1 MKITASGQ
9 ISLPADV
16 RQRWEVTRVRLID
29 RGDHVEVHPLPDNV
43 VASTIGA
50 FAPEQM
56 KRKQHRKPRRK
67 RKS

>member
-16 RQRWEVTRVRLID
+16 RQRWEVKRVRLID
-29 RGDHVEVHPLPDNV
+29 LGDHVEVHPLPNHV

-50 FAPEQM
+50 FAP
-56 KRKQHRKPRRK
+56 KRKHGAKSDRNRK
-67 RKS
+67 

>member
-16 RQRWEVTRVRLID
+16 RQRWEVKRVRLID
-29 RGDHVEVHPLPDNV
+29 LGDHVEVHPLPDDV
-43 VASTIGA
+43 VASTIGR
-50 FAPEQM
+50 FAQ
-56 KRKQHRKPRRK
+56 KRKHHAKSRRK

>member
-16 RQRWEVTRVRLID
+16 RQRWDVKRVRLID
-29 RGDHVEVHPLPDNV
+29 FGDHVEVHPLPDHV
-43 VASTIGA
+43 VASTVGA
-50 FAPEQM
+50 FAV
-56 KRKQHRKPRRK
+56 KPKHPTKNAKPHRK

>member
-16 RQRWEVTRVRLID
+16 RQRWEVKRVRLLD
-29 RGDHVEVHPLPDNV
+29 FGDHVEVHPLPDHV
-43 VASTIGA
+43 VASTVGA
-50 FAPEQM
+50 FA
-56 KRKQHRKPRRK
+56 RKPTHQKKSNRK

>member
-16 RQRWEVTRVRLID
+16 RQRWEVKRVRLID
-29 RGDHVEVHPLPDNV
+29 RGDHVAGHPLPDHV
-43 VASTIGA
+43 VASTVGA
-50 FAPEQM
+50 FAQ
-56 KRKQHRKPRRK
+56 PRNHHTKSPRK

>member
-16 RQRWEVTRVRLID
+16 RQRWDVKRVRLID
-29 RGDHVEVHPLPDNV
+29 LGDRVEVHPLPDHV

-50 FAPEQM
+50 FAQ
-56 KRKQHRKPRRK
+56 KQKHQTKSRRK

>member
-16 RQRWEVTRVRLID
+16 RQRWAVKRVRLID
-29 RGDHVEVHPLPDNV
+29 LGGHVEVHPLPDHV
-43 VASTIGA
+43 VASTVGA
-50 FAPEQM
+50 FAI
-56 KRKQHRKPRRK
+56 KPKHATKRRK

>member
-16 RQRWEVTRVRLID
+16 RQRWEVKRVRLID
-29 RGDHVEVHPLPDNV
+29 LGDHVEVHPLPEHIV
-43 VASTIGA
+43 SSTVGA
-50 FAPEQM
+50 FAP
-56 KRKQHRKPRRK
+56 KPKPQTKSGRK

>member
-29 RGDHVEVHPLPDNV
+29 YGDHVEVHPLADNV
-43 VASTIGA
+43 VASTVGA
-50 FAPEQM
+50 FAP
-56 KRKQHRKPRRK
+56 KPRQRTKSNRK

>member
-16 RQRWEVTRVRLID
+16 RQRWEVKRVRLID
-29 RGDHVEVHPLPDNV
+29 RGDHVEVHPLPDHV
-43 VASTIGA
+43 VASTVGA
-50 FAPEQM
+50 FAPR
-56 KRKQHRKPRRK
+56 RKHPTKSRRK

>member
-16 RQRWEVTRVRLID
+16 RQRWDVKRVRLID
-29 RGDHVEVHPLPDNV
+29 LGDHIEVHPLPDDV

-50 FAPEQM
+50 FAP
-56 KRKQHRKPRRK
+56 KQKHHAKPRRK

>member
-16 RQRWEVTRVRLID
+16 RQRWEVKRVRLID
-29 RGDHVEVHPLPDNV
+29 RGDHVEVHPLPDRV
-43 VASTIGA
+43 VASTVGA
-50 FAPEQM
+50 FAS
-56 KRKQHRKPRRK
+56 KPKHHAKSRRK

>member
-16 RQRWEVTRVRLID
+16 RQRWEVARVRLID
-29 RGDHVEVHPLPDNV
+29 RGDHVEVHPLRDDV

-50 FAPEQM
+50 FAQQQ
-56 KRKQHRKPRRK
+56 KRRTKSRRK